1 MRTSKNLFQIVTLLE
16 IMSKALLDNKI
27 RINLQNKMFKMN
39 NKTFFTIIAIK
50 KLAKLRTEKI

>member
-1 MRTSKNLFQIVTLLE
+1 MSKNLFQIVNLLE

-39 NKTFFTIIAIK
+39 NKTFFTIIAIRK
-50 KLAKLRTEKI
+50 